1 MPMLSLLPI
10 VLLLLQ
16 CEPRGAARGKAPLF
30 MFTTEEDIR
39 ETVGVAAGQ

>member
-1 MPMLSLLPI
+1 MPMLSLLAI
-10 VLLLLQ
+10 VLFLLQ
-16 CEPRGAARGKAPLF
+16 CELSGARGKAPLF